1 MEYGI
6 KNVVPSYFSIEEG
19 ALSLIAESEL
29 AFTEMMKEIGISE
42 LHSFEESGIVMEAAN
57 VKETINKI
65 INWFKEAFESFK
77 GYLDDALW
85 EIKKRIDA
93 QKRNILNQDKI
104 KAAVENLK
112 PDKEY
117 GKTYEYKELG
127 WARSLESTSEQSH
140 WKAVLDYRKAVIKA
154 YEDKDDDIKN
164 IVDEGKKKLDERF
177 GASDSDRKSA
187 IKKFLRGEEVA
198 VTKEFLQKNSK
209 WNLIRECAI
218 DFGTSSSKIKKDYN
232 AIKKET
238 DEIIKNIKKA
248 QRELEDGN
256 KKGFAEYISGLK
268 SVQMYMTAFS
278 SATIACI
285 NEQVRFSVMLS
296 LKLSLAWKKKEES
309 KAAEEKKENVKES
322 AMETT
327 KFESELATLFDF

>member
-6 KNVVPSYFSIEEG
+6 KNVVPSYFTIEEG

-42 LHSFEESGIVMEAAN
+42 LHSFEESGVVLEAVNIKA
-57 VKETINKI
+57 TIDKI
-65 INWFKEAFESFK
+65 INWFKEAFESFR
-77 GYLDDALW
+77 GYLDKALM
-85 EIKKRIDA
+85 EIKRRIDA
-93 QKRNILNQDKI
+93 QKRNILKQDKI
-104 KAAVENLK
+104 RAAVENLK

-127 WARSLESTSEQSH
+127 WARNVESTSEQSH

-177 GASDSDRKSA
+177 GASDSDRKTA
-187 IKKFLRGEEVA
+187 IKKFLRGEEVV
-198 VTKEFLQKNSK
+198 VTKEFLQKNNN

-248 QRELEDGN
+248 QKELEDGN

-285 NEQVRFSVMLS
+285 NEQVRFSVMIC
-296 LKLSLAWKKKEES
+296 LKLSLAWKKKEE
-309 KAAEEKKENVKES
+309 KKEEVKQES
-322 AMETT
+322 AIQTT